1 MSSLSAT
8 PGSYSQPTP
17 SPFSYSV
24 ASTRLSSRP
33 SIHLSN
39 LFLRSLSL
47 VLSSVS
53 AFLVAGTSN
62 TKSNNNQK
70 SSFYESPELL
80 YCFIA
85 TMLVFV
91 YSAYQLFK
99 GVSDITYRGVLIS
112 DIVSDYS
119 SFPLD
124 QLAAYLLI
132 SSSSVA
138 VTAIQQNELS
148 TALRRATIV
157 SVCMSFSAFVAT
169 AACAILSGYKLCTRI
184 IW

>member
-8 PGSYSQPTP
+8 PGSCSQPTP

-33 SIHLSN
+33 SFHLSN

-62 TKSNNNQK
+62 TKDDDQK
-70 SSFYESPELL
+70 SSFNESPELL
-80 YCFIA
+80 YCF
-85 TMLVFV
+85 TTTLLVFI

-112 DIVSDYS
+112 DIFSDYS

-124 QLAAYLLI
+124 QMAAYLLV

-138 VTAIQQNELS
+138 VTAIQHNELS
-148 TALRRATIV
+148 TALKRATIV
-157 SVCMSFSAFVAT
+157 SVCMSFSAFVVT